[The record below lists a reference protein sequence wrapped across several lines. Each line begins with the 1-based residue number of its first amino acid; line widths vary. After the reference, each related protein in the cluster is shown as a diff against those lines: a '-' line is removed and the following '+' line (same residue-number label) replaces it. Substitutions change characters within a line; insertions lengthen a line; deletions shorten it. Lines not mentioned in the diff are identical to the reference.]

1 MNYVNIGGPIALGIL
16 GAVLAFAVSDIIE
29 GVDLTAIGYILI
41 VGALIWLLLG
51 LVFNSRGRSVS
62 TAEHRTQT
70 PTGEHIERE
79 TREG

>member
-51 LVFNSRGRSVS
+51 LVFNSRSRSVS
-62 TAEHRTQT
+62 TAEHHTQT